1 MGLSSANEHVISL
14 HVLSDLLG
22 HVTAES
28 RPAERLADTRAF
40 VNYFLAG
47 DQRLSL
53 GHLGSRRTKLLVSLC
68 F

>member
-40 VNYFLAG
+40 VNYFL
-47 DQRLSL
+47 
-53 GHLGSRRTKLLVSLC
+53 
-68 F
+68 